1 LKKICLWKTFQKI
14 LSSLF
19 LKFFKFYHLHKPT
32 KFDFTT
38 PHTHKIYKL
47 KKHKREAHFSPRVC
61 VFLVKLVERFGKRL
75 KKSVAKIFYLGKVVI
90 RFYLRFKSCLCLR
103 KLAVA
108 RLQLL
113 NALDVC

>member
-1 LKKICLWKTFQKI
+1 MENFSKNLVKSFFEIFQILPFAQTDKIRFHNASYTQNLQT
-14 LSSLF
+14 
-19 LKFFKFYHLHKPT
+19 
-32 KFDFTT
+32 
-38 PHTHKIYKL
+38 

-75 KKSVAKIFYLGKVVI
+75 EKSVAKIFYLGKVVI
-90 RFYLRFKSCLCLR
+90 RLYLRFKSCLCLR